1 MAFLPR
7 KYQRKGKAK
16 VNLHR
21 NIAVLLEILG
31 KQKLCKVSIDIPA
44 MPNS

>member
-21 NIAVLLEILG
+21 NIEILG